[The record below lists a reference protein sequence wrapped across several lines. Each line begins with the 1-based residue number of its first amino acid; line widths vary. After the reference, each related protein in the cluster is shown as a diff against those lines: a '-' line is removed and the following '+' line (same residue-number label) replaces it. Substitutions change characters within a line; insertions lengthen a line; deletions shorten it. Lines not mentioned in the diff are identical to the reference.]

1 MTFARPRAGR
11 VWDVRT
17 GRSIMVLEGHVKALL
32 ALDFAPGGGLLASG
46 SEDHTARVW
55 DLRQRRC
62 LYTLPGHRSLVSQAR
77 SPDAGSECV
86 CPVRMR
92 A

>member
-1 MTFARPRAGR
+1 M
-11 VWDVRT
+11 RT

-77 SPDAGSECV
+77 PRGPSPD
-86 CPVRMR
+86 MWFL
-92 A
+92 